1 MTTTTT
7 RSGYAWLALAAFLGL
22 TALGYLISNSAVTIR
37 RAERT
42 VTVKGLAER
51 EVPADRAIW
60 PIKFSEADND
70 LLTLYRTVEK
80 NSTLIVDF
88 LKENGFEEQEISSVP
103 PTIVDRLAEGYTNP
117 DQIRFRYAANA
128 IVTVYSSKVD
138 LVRRTMQNMVALG
151 KRGIAIAGENYDTRV
166 EFLFSNLNQI
176 KPAMVEEATRNA
188 REVAEKFASDSQSRL
203 GKIKEAAQGQF
214 SIDDRDSTTP
224 HIKRVRVVST
234 VVYYLVD

>member
-1 MTTTTT
+1 MTTTS
-7 RSGYAWLALAAFLGL
+7 RSGYAWVAIAAFLGL
-22 TALGYLISNSAVTIR
+22 TTLGYLISNSAITIR

-42 VTVKGLAER
+42 VTVKGLSER
-51 EVPADRAIW
+51 EVPADKAIW

-70 LLTLYRTVEK
+70 LLTLYRRVETNSATVVE
-80 NSTLIVDF
+80 F
-88 LKENGFEEQEISSVP
+88 LKESGFDEQEISTIP
-103 PTIVDRLAEGYTNP
+103 PTIVDRLAEGYSNP
-117 DQIRFRYAANA
+117 DQIGFRYSANA
-128 IVTVYSSKVD
+128 IVTVYSAKVD
-138 LVRRTMQNMVALG
+138 LVRRTMQNMVTLG
-151 KRGIAIAGENYDTRV
+151 KKGIAIAGENYDTKV

-203 GKIKEAAQGQF
+203 GKIKEALQGQF

-224 HIKRVRVVST
+224 YIKRVRVVST